1 MFEAVKEFNGKKEN
15 GLKGSMKKS
24 SFYVIFVTVIAA
36 IGGLLF
42 GFDTAIVAGA
52 TRYLKD
58 QFALSSIQEGWA
70 VSVVLVGCMFGAGIS
85 GPISDR
91 IGRKRF
97 MLVSAVLFLVS
108 AVGCALPR
116 TMTEFVVFRFVGGL
130 GIGSASILAPLYIAE
145 IAPARIRGALISV
158 NQMAIVTGILLAY
171 FVNWAFAGV
180 GPSNWRWMYAA
191 GALPSVIFFILL
203 LRVPESPR
211 WLVKQGRESEALGVL
226 SRVNTADL
234 AAAEVSSIKETLA
247 TEKGSLAELFR
258 PGFRRALLIAVVLAI
273 LQQITG
279 INAVLYYAPRIFE
292 RAGFTRMS
300 AIGQSTIVGFV
311 NMLFT
316 IVAIVLVDRIGRK
329 PLLLTA
335 AGGMGVSLLLLGAA
349 FRSQAFSG
357 PLILGLILLYIA
369 FFAMAMGPIVWV
381 VMAEIF
387 PTRMRGSAM
396 AIATVILWVSD
407 FAVTLSFPVIADRL
421 NESTA
426 FWLYAAMCAV
436 DFVFMLAFLPETKGK
451 TLEEI
456 EKRWIKER

>member
-1 MFEAVKEFNGKKEN
+1 
-15 GLKGSMKKS
+15 MKKS

-116 TMTEFVVFRFVGGL
+116 TMTEFVVFRFIGGL

-436 DFVFMLAFLPETKGK
+436 DFVFMFFFLPETKGK

>member
-1 MFEAVKEFNGKKEN
+1 
-15 GLKGSMKKS
+15 L
-24 SFYVIFVTVIAA
+24 T
-36 IGGLLF
+36 
-42 GFDTAIVAGA
+42 
-52 TRYLKD
+52 
-58 QFALSSIQEGWA
+58 SIQEGWA
-70 VSVVLVGCMFGAGIS
+70 VSVVLIGCMFGAGIS
-85 GPISDR
+85 GTISDR

-116 TMTEFVVFRFVGGL
+116 TIAEFVVFRFIGGL
-130 GIGSASILAPLYIAE
+130 GIGSASILAPLYISE
-145 IAPARIRGALISV
+145 IAPARIRGALVSV
-158 NQMAIVTGILLAY
+158 NQLAIVTGILLAY

-234 AAAEVSSIKETLA
+234 AAAEVLSIKETLVM
-247 TEKGSLAELFR
+247 EKGSLAELFR

-311 NMLFT
+311 NILFT

-335 AGGMGVSLLLLGAA
+335 AGGMGISLLLLGAA

-436 DFVFMLAFLPETKGK
+436 DFVFMFFFLPETKGK

-456 EKRWIKER
+456 EKRWIKAR

>member
-1 MFEAVKEFNGKKEN
+1 
-15 GLKGSMKKS
+15 MKKS
-24 SFYVIFVTVIAA
+24 SFYVIFVTGIAA

-58 QFALSSIQEGWA
+58 QFALTSIQEGWA
-70 VSVVLVGCMFGAGIS
+70 VSVVLIGCMFGAGIS
-85 GPISDR
+85 GTISDR

-116 TMTEFVVFRFVGGL
+116 TIAEFVVFRFIGGL
-130 GIGSASILAPLYIAE
+130 GIGSASILAPLYISE
-145 IAPARIRGALISV
+145 IAPARIRGALVSV
-158 NQMAIVTGILLAY
+158 NQLAIVTGILLAY

-226 SRVNTADL
+226 SRVNPADL
-234 AAAEVSSIKETLA
+234 AAAEVSSIKETLGM
-247 TEKGSLAELFR
+247 EKGSLAELFR

-311 NMLFT
+311 NILFT

-436 DFVFMLAFLPETKGK
+436 DFVFMFFFLPETKGK

>member
-1 MFEAVKEFNGKKEN
+1 
-15 GLKGSMKKS
+15 MKKR

-58 QFALSSIQEGWA
+58 QFALTSIQEGWA
-70 VSVVLVGCMFGAGIS
+70 VSVVLIGCMFGAGIS
-85 GPISDR
+85 GTISDR

-97 MLVSAVLFLVS
+97 MLFSAVLFLVS

-116 TMTEFVVFRFVGGL
+116 TMAEFVIFRFIGGL
-130 GIGSASILAPLYIAE
+130 GIGSASILAPLYISE
-145 IAPARIRGALISV
+145 IAPARIRGALVSV
-158 NQMAIVTGILLAY
+158 NQLAIVTGILLAY

-234 AAAEVSSIKETLA
+234 AAAEVSSIKEALA
-247 TEKGSLAELFR
+247 MEKGSLAELFS

-300 AIGQSTIVGFV
+300 AIGQSTIVGVV
-311 NMLFT
+311 NILFT
-316 IVAIVLVDRIGRK
+316 IVAIALVDRVGRK

-335 AGGMGVSLLLLGAA
+335 AGGMGISLLLLGAA
-349 FRSQAFSG
+349 FKSEAFSG

-456 EKRWIKER
+456 ETRWLRER

>member
-1 MFEAVKEFNGKKEN
+1 
-15 GLKGSMKKS
+15 MKKR

-58 QFALSSIQEGWA
+58 QFALTSIQEGWA
-70 VSVVLVGCMFGAGIS
+70 VSVVLIGCMFGAGIS
-85 GPISDR
+85 GTISDR

-97 MLVSAVLFLVS
+97 MLFSAVLFLVS

-116 TMTEFVVFRFVGGL
+116 TMAEFVIFRFIGGL
-130 GIGSASILAPLYIAE
+130 GIGSASILAPLYISE
-145 IAPARIRGALISV
+145 IAPARIRGALVSV
-158 NQMAIVTGILLAY
+158 NQLAIVTGILLAY

-191 GALPSVIFFILL
+191 GALPSVIFFFLL

-234 AAAEVSSIKETLA
+234 AAAEVSSIKEALA
-247 TEKGSLAELFR
+247 MEKGSLAELFNR
-258 PGFRRALLIAVVLAI
+258 GFRRALLIAVVLAI

-311 NMLFT
+311 NILFT
-316 IVAIVLVDRIGRK
+316 IVAIALVDRVGRK

-335 AGGMGVSLLLLGAA
+335 AGGMGISLLLLGAA
-349 FRSQAFSG
+349 FKSEAFSG

-456 EKRWIKER
+456 ETRWLRER